1 MNWELIQGKWQEYKG
16 QVKQRWNKLTD
27 QDLTV
32 INGRREV
39 LAGKILERS
48 GAKEQI
54 EKEIGDFET
63 TCKAVTPVA
72 VIPVAVIPVAVTPA
86 AGTA

>member
-1 MNWELIQGKWQEYKG
+1 MNWETIQSKWQEYKG

-27 QDLTV
+27 QDMTV

-39 LAGKILERS
+39 LAGKLLERS

-54 EKEIGDFET
+54 EKEIVEFET
-63 TCKAVTPVA
+63 TCKAVTATA
-72 VIPVAVIPVAVTPA
+72 VTPVAVTPA

>member
-1 MNWELIQGKWQEYKG
+1 MNWEQIQSKWQDYKG
-16 QVKQRWNKLTD
+16 QVKQRWNKLSD

-48 GAKEQI
+48 GTKEQI
-54 EKEIGDFET
+54 EREIVEFET
-63 TCKAVTPVA
+63 TCKAVTTTTVT
-72 VIPVAVIPVAVTPA
+72 PVAVTPA
-86 AGTA
+86 AGTS